1 MRPLF
6 LAILFAL
13 VPGCAPLPPAQS
25 GGEIASPIRQA
36 SWEAATPAVEGAEAL
51 DEALS
56 ACTGPLSFGVQA
68 GDPLTIAQFCDCYRE
83 RHETD
88 RHAYRRVCAPR
99 GPAEGLLAPAAANAD
114 APAPSACPAALDC
127 PDLRGDL
134 DDALEGLRR
143 TRSELASERAE
154 TDALRVRAEA
164 LRRIGAGCTRVTGKD
179 SYHQLDTTTWACSA
193 EAVEALELAVTP

>member
-1 MRPLF
+1 MRPF
-6 LAILFAL
+6 LAIAFAL
-13 VPGCAPLPPAQS
+13 VPGCALLPPSQS
-25 GGEIASPIRQA
+25 GGQITSPLVQA
-36 SWEAATPAVEGAEAL
+36 SWEAGAPAMDSAESL

-68 GDPLTIAQFCDCYRE
+68 GDALAVAQWCDCYRE

-88 RHAYRRVCAPR
+88 RHAYRQVCAPR
-99 GPAEGLLAPAAANAD
+99 GPAERPLTPAAANAE
-114 APAPSACPAALDC
+114 APAPPACPAAPDR

-143 TRSELASERAE
+143 TRSELAAERAE

-164 LRRIGAGCTRVTGKD
+164 LRRIGAGCRRVAGKD

-193 EAVEALELAVTP
+193 EAVDALELAVTP

>member
-1 MRPLF
+1 MIRAVLAF
-6 LAILFAL
+6 LLL
-13 VPGCAPLPPAQS
+13 VPGCAVVPPSQS
-25 GGEIASPIRQA
+25 GGEITSPILQA

-68 GDPLTIAQFCDCYRE
+68 GDPLAIAQFCDCYRE

-88 RHAYRRVCAPR
+88 RHAYRRVCGPR
-99 GPAEGLLAPAAANAD
+99 VPLASAAANAET
-114 APAPSACPAALDC
+114 PAPPACPAAPGR

-143 TRSELASERAE
+143 ARSELASTRAE

-164 LRRIGAGCTRVTGKD
+164 LRRIGAGCRRVAGKD
-179 SYHQLDTTTWACSA
+179 DYHQLHTTTWACSA
-193 EAVEALELAVTP
+193 EAVEALEVAVTP